1 MQTIERATARN
12 RLGELDVQHVVHPLT
27 NLHDH
32 QMRGPL
38 IWDRGEGIYL
48 YDTNGKRYIDAAA
61 GMWNVNVGHGRAE
74 LAEVAATQ
82 MGRLEYASSFGGASN
97 QPSIELADR
106 VARLTPGDLTT
117 ILFTAGGS
125 ESNDSAFKLA
135 RLFWKQRG
143 MPEKRTIIGRYMG
156 YHGLTLATTQA
167 TGIPRYWEL
176 VEPGVDGFAHI
187 SAPYHYRHGEGLS
200 EAEFVAKLAA
210 EFEESIA
217 RLGADTIAA
226 FIAEPIMGTG
236 GVIVPPGEYFP
247 RLREICDHHDIL
259 LIADEVI
266 TGFGRT
272 GMWFT
277 MEQWHVV
284 PDIMTVAKGIS
295 SGYVPLGGVIL
306 SDRVREPIY
315 GDPTLTLMHGFT
327 YTGHP
332 VACAVGVRNIEIIER
347 EGLVERAARVGPY
360 FLARLREIG
369 ERHEW
374 VGEVRGLGMMAGIE
388 FVLDRATRTEAAPA
402 DRIAA
407 KVSRQALGM
416 GLICRPMP
424 GSDVLAFSPPL
435 IANEDDV
442 DRICEI
448 LDEAIG
454 AVRAAED

>member
-1 MQTIERATARN
+1 MQTLERVIPRN

-27 NLHDH
+27 NLHAH
-32 QMRGPL
+32 QMQGPL

-61 GMWNVNVGHGRAE
+61 GMWNVNVGHGRTE

-97 QPSIELADR
+97 QPSIELAER
-106 VARLTPGDLTT
+106 VARLVPGDLNT

-135 RLFWKQRG
+135 RLYWKQRG
-143 MPEKRTIIGRYMG
+143 MPKKRTIIGRYMG

-167 TGIPRYWEL
+167 TGIP
-176 VEPGVDGFAHI
+176 
-187 SAPYHYRHGEGLS
+187 
-200 EAEFVAKLAA
+200 
-210 EFEESIA
+210 
-217 RLGADTIAA
+217 
-226 FIAEPIMGTG
+226 
-236 GVIVPPGEYFP
+236 
-247 RLREICDHHDIL
+247 HDIL

-272 GMWFT
+272 GMWFA
-277 MEQWHVV
+277 MEQWNVV
-284 PDIMTVAKGIS
+284 PDMMTVAKGIS

-306 SDRVREPIY
+306 SNRVREPIY
-315 GDPTLTLMHGFT
+315 GDPALTLMHGFT

-332 VACAVGVRNIEIIER
+332 VACAVGLRNIEIIER
-347 EGLVERAARVGPY
+347 EGLVERAARVGSY
-360 FLARLREIG
+360 FLDRLREIG
-369 ERHEW
+369 ERYER

-388 FVLDRATRTEAAPA
+388 FVLDRATRTEAAQA

-435 IANEDDV
+435 IANEGDV
-442 DRICEI
+442 DRICEV
-448 LDEAIG
+448 LDEAIS
-454 AVRAAED
+454 AVCGAED

>member
-1 MQTIERATARN
+1 MQTIERATAWN

-176 VEPGVDGFAHI
+176 VEPGVDGFAHV

-210 EFEESIA
+210 ELEETIA

-236 GVIVPPGEYFP
+236 GVIVPPSEYFP
-247 RLREICDHHDIL
+247 RVREICDRHDIL

-272 GMWFT
+272 GMWFA

-315 GDPTLTLMHGFT
+315 GDPDADVDARFHLHRASGSLRGGSPQHRDHRAGRAGRTRCSGW
-327 YTGHP
+327 
-332 VACAVGVRNIEIIER
+332 AVLSRPTAGDW
-347 EGLVERAARVGPY
+347 RAPRVGRRG
-360 FLARLREIG
+360 ARA
-369 ERHEW
+369 RHD
-374 VGEVRGLGMMAGIE
+374 GR
-388 FVLDRATRTEAAPA
+388 
-402 DRIAA
+402 
-407 KVSRQALGM
+407 
-416 GLICRPMP
+416 
-424 GSDVLAFSPPL
+424 
-435 IANEDDV
+435 
-442 DRICEI
+442 DRICPRSCY
-448 LDEAIG
+448 AHRGG
-454 AVRAAED
+454 AGRSHCRQGLAAGTRDGTDLPADAGLGCPGIFAAFDRE